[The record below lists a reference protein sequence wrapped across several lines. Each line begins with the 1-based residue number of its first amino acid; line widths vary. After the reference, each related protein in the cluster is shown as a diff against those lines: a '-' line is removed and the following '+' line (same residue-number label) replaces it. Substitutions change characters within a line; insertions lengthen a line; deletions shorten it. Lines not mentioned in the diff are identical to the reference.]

1 MAMMDSNLDKTRR
14 KGYGPRGL
22 WLGLP
27 VFLMVLLALLVWPWL
42 DSTHFVDSVRWHR
55 RHGNRAEMAGWSF
68 TVPRSWYLDSF
79 KDDVYLS
86 RVSFFEGETGSS
98 IYVSPTPDW
107 AFAMQ
112 APHEWQ
118 GTVKK
123 ELAGRGYA
131 VSDPGVSESGAIQ
144 IQGET
149 GICTLGFKNQEYDGQ
164 CLFRQARLFV
174 SFTGPKKKYLNEIA
188 EILRSGKMV
197 KSSRSS

>member
-1 MAMMDSNLDKTRR
+1 DPDKTRR
-14 KGYGPRGL
+14 KWYGSRVL
-22 WLGLP
+22 LLGLT
-27 VFLMVLLALLVWPWL
+27 VFLIVLLAVLVWPWL
-42 DSTHFVDSVRWHR
+42 DSTHFVDSLRWHR
-55 RHGNRAEMAGWSF
+55 RHGNRAEIAGWSF

-98 IYVSPTPDW
+98 IYVSPTPAW

-112 APHEWQ
+112 APQEWQ

-131 VSDPGVSESGAIQ
+131 VSELGAIQ

-174 SFTGPKKKYLNEIA
+174 SFTGPKKEYLNEIA
-188 EILRSGKMV
+188 EILRSAKMV